1 MLKSKDQEYC
11 DLTQEMY
18 DKVKAVQDKG
28 NEKTVAEMR
37 DLCQHL
43 GMDVV
48 SYLGEKA
55 LEAKSGKALY
65 K

>member
-1 MLKSKDQEYC
+1 MADRRANGIS
-11 DLTQEMY
+11 
-18 DKVKAVQDKG
+18 V